1 MQASGLDVWRQTGEG
16 GKEEEAEKTALA
28 ARRKREKEGQLLSFF
43 TPALQG
49 KAGGEGERGTGVSR
63 LQRQPLR
70 YGAAREARAN
80 PHQANEAKATVPID
94 EDLARL
100 PIALEEALE
109 IFLGDISRQIPHEQ
123 PAALRVA
130 LLARFEKAFDIDG
143 EPNLLLFISTFFAR
157 HQRHGRRCLTLR
169 F

>member
-1 MQASGLDVWRQTGEG
+1 M
-16 GKEEEAEKTALA
+16 
-28 ARRKREKEGQLLSFF
+28 
-43 TPALQG
+43 
-49 KAGGEGERGTGVSR
+49 SR
-63 LQRQPLR
+63 LQRQPLG
-70 YGAAREARAN
+70 YGAAAEGRAN

-130 LLARFEKAFDIDG
+130 LLARFEKAFDVDG
-143 EPNLLLFISTFFAR
+143 EPSLLLFISTFF
-157 HQRHGRRCLTLR
+157 GRR
-169 F
+169 